1 MLGAA
6 QLRAADDTV
15 DTYPY
20 ALRVAIWWLMWPLDW
35 QELKQRT
42 VRRDRGRCRKCGES
56 VAFVAYAKWP
66 PTHGWG
72 TSNLISLC
80 EDCAPRKVQFQ
91 KARVESTVRRDA

>member
-1 MLGAA
+1 MG
-6 QLRAADDTV
+6 R
-15 DTYPY
+15 
-20 ALRVAIWWLMWPLDW
+20 MWPLDW
-35 QELKQRT
+35 HLLKRKT
-42 VRRDRGRCRKCGES
+42 VRRDEGWCRECDRPVEY
-56 VAFVAYAKWP
+56 VAYREWP